1 MNSRKKEK
9 KAVITVTFIL
19 ILLSISCLFPF
30 YWMVRS
36 SFLSNLEIYSFPPV
50 MFPKV
55 LRFENYPK
63 ALTTFPF
70 HLYLLNTLKI
80 VIPNLIGTLLT
91 STMAAYSLARLRF
104 PGRDLIFTLVVVSML
119 VPLTVTIIPVFL
131 GWTALGLSQGFI
143 PLIVPAFLG
152 GGGFNIFLIRQFL
165 LTIPRDID
173 EAAYIDGAGHV
184 RILFQV
190 LLPLITPV
198 LIAVFLFTFILHW
211 NDVLGPVVYISR
223 NSNNT
228 ISQALANFRAGFGTD
243 YKSIM
248 AVSTL
253 SVTPAVVLFLIGQK
267 YFISGIVMTGI
278 KG

>member
-190 LLPLITPV
+190 LLPLIIPV